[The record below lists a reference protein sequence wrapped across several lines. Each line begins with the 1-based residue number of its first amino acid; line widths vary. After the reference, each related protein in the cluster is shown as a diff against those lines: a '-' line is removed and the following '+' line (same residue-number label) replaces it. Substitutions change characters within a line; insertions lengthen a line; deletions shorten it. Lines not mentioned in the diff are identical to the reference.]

1 MQENSPNFTLLTF
14 REWQVEVG
22 TQISHTVDPM
32 DPHED
37 RACYFSGTV
46 RNPLNSPNKSPKDKP
61 QDTIR
66 YKGHRSLQLKSTEI
80 LRKLN
85 VMLLSSLKPGLP

>member
-1 MQENSPNFTLLTF
+1 MASGSRNTDLIL
-14 REWQVEVG
+14 W
-22 TQISHTVDPM
+22 ILWIPM
-32 DPHED
+32 KIVSV
-37 RACYFSGTV
+37 CYFSATG

-80 LRKLN
+80 PRKLN
-85 VMLLSSLKPGLP
+85 VTLLSSLKLGLP